1 MHQEERQGRGWS
13 SRDVSREIV
22 PSESFFQP
30 GPQDFVASGR
40 VGVLIS
46 GMERQKFRF

>member
-13 SRDVSREIV
+13 SGDVSREIV

-30 GPQDFVASGR
+30 GPQDFVASGAAED
-40 VGVLIS
+40 GW
-46 GMERQKFRF
+46 GF